1 MAFCGHERLV
11 DGLRSCTYAIGEK
24 HIVGLQ
30 YYIPILYDC

>member
-1 MAFCGHERLV
+1 MALRGYEHLV
-11 DGLRSCTYAIGEK
+11 DEPRSRTYTVGEK